1 MWADL
6 TPVRYDL
13 MVLALT
19 RLMQSLDIQVASEK
33 KVAGKAG

>member
-1 MWADL
+1 M
-6 TPVRYDL
+6 PVRYDL

-19 RLMQSLDIQVASEK
+19 RLMLSSPIQEASDL